1 MILCLS
7 SSCARVGSFVGPY
20 VNLLYGVADRRV
32 SLALFAG
39 LSIVAS
45 VVVWFLL
52 DTTGRSVPET
62 PGDVEILAR
71 RKRSGVFEGAENTGG

>member
-20 VNLLYGVADRRV
+20 VNLLYVVADKRV

-39 LSIVAS
+39 LSVVAS
-45 VVVWFLL
+45 VVVWCLP

-62 PGDVEILAR
+62 PRDMEILAR
-71 RKRSGVFEGAENTGG
+71 RKRSGVFKGTENTGG